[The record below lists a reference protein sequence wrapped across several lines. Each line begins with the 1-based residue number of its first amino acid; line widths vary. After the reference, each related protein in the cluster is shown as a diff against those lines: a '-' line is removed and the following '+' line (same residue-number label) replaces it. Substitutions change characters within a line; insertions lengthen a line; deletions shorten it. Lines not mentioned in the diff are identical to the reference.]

1 MEGTKYIQK
10 ESKKVGSKHKMS
22 LIAIA
27 RIKQPWGR
35 LNKAT
40 RGTYKAIKGAK
51 QKMGK
56 VE

>member
-1 MEGTKYIQK
+1 LEGTKYIQK